1 KKRWKSSR
9 ACTPK
14 QRRSPMSE
22 PEMEQLPPDNASPQG
37 DQEEE
42 ISWADAME
50 DLERQKQMIRDQ
62 AKVPGYPAAPE
73 SSASKPSLSP
83 GSELPNLQFILDI
96 PLQVTVELG
105 RKRLLVHDLLQ
116 LSQGSVIE
124 LTKQIGEPFEVLINQ
139 KLIARGE
146 IVVINDKFGV
156 RITDIISPMERVQ
169 QLQWGQGKEE
179 AMGRGGVVGACMLC
193 LLIGGVTVSQA
204 AEPAAPTPAAQSMP
218 QPPNGERFLQ
228 NVISQSIGQ
237 GNSAPV

>member
-1 KKRWKSSR
+1 
-9 ACTPK
+9 
-14 QRRSPMSE
+14 MSE
-22 PEMEQLPPDNASPQG
+22 PELAQQLPNNAIQG
-37 DQEEE
+37 DEPEEE

-50 DLERQKQMIRDQ
+50 DLERQKQLIQEQ
-62 AKVPGYPAAPE
+62 AQAQAPSAA
-73 SSASKPSLSP
+73 SVTSAPKPSPRP
-83 GSELPNLQFILDI
+83 GAELPNLQFILDI

-169 QLQWGQGKEE
+169 QLQ
-179 AMGRGGVVGACMLC
+179 
-193 LLIGGVTVSQA
+193 
-204 AEPAAPTPAAQSMP
+204 
-218 QPPNGERFLQ
+218 
-228 NVISQSIGQ
+228 
-237 GNSAPV
+237 

>member
-1 KKRWKSSR
+1 
-9 ACTPK
+9 
-14 QRRSPMSE
+14 MSE
-22 PEMEQLPPDNASPQG
+22 PEMEQLPPNNAPQED

-50 DLERQKQMIRDQ
+50 DLERQKQMIQEQ
-62 AKVPGYPAAPE
+62 AKAQAQPAALE
-73 SSASKPSLSP
+73 VRAAKPSPSP
-83 GSELPNLQFILDI
+83 SPELPNLQFILDI

-169 QLQWGQGKEE
+169 QLQ
-179 AMGRGGVVGACMLC
+179 
-193 LLIGGVTVSQA
+193 
-204 AEPAAPTPAAQSMP
+204 
-218 QPPNGERFLQ
+218 
-228 NVISQSIGQ
+228 
-237 GNSAPV
+237 

>member
-1 KKRWKSSR
+1 
-9 ACTPK
+9 
-14 QRRSPMSE
+14 MSE
-22 PEMEQLPPDNASPQG
+22 PEMEQLPPNNAPQEG
-37 DQEEE
+37 EPEEE

-50 DLERQKQMIRDQ
+50 DLERQKQMIQEQ
-62 AKVPGYPAAPE
+62 AKAQALPAALE
-73 SSASKPSLSP
+73 VSVSKPSPSP
-83 GSELPNLQFILDI
+83 SSELPNLQFILDI

-169 QLQWGQGKEE
+169 QLQ
-179 AMGRGGVVGACMLC
+179 
-193 LLIGGVTVSQA
+193 
-204 AEPAAPTPAAQSMP
+204 
-218 QPPNGERFLQ
+218 
-228 NVISQSIGQ
+228 
-237 GNSAPV
+237 